1 MLNIESGLY
10 FCPSHWLNSN
20 LRIALVGCGATGS
33 AVAPLL
39 FKLNHIRRELTAQE
53 YGLNLSIFDPKKV
66 TETGKNRTGFFSTE
80 VGLNKAQV
88 MANKLNNAYGKNFA
102 SGFSR
107 PFCPSDTS
115 MDFDIVITAT
125 DSAKSRYDIQGFMG
139 KVKNKTSLWLDIG
152 VGEQF
157 GNVVLGEFGKGKHRL
172 PNALDLFP
180 DIAKGQQ
187 DDELKRKSCDILD
200 AISRQNF
207 TVNESGAATAVG
219 LISRLM
225 LHGSISVNGA
235 MYDVEQ
241 CGSSPIRIN
250 REVWRSFGY
259 QYRKPKSVS
268 C

>member
-10 FCPSHWLNSN
+10 FCPSHWLNNN

-53 YGLNLSIFDPKKV
+53 YGLQLSIFDPKKV

-80 VGLNKAQV
+80 VGLNKAHV
-88 MANKLNNAYGKNFA
+88 MANKLNNAYGQNFA
-102 SGFSR
+102 YGFSR

-125 DSAKSRYDIQGFMG
+125 DSARSRYDIQEFMG
-139 KVKNKTSLWLDIG
+139 KKKNKTSLWLDIG
-152 VGEQF
+152 VEEQF

-180 DIAKGQQ
+180 EMAKGQH
-187 DDELKRKSCDILD
+187 DDALKRNSCDVLD
-200 AISRQNF
+200 ALTRQNF
-207 TVNESGAATAVG
+207 TVNEQGATTGVG
-219 LISRLM
+219 LLSRLI
-225 LHGSISVNGA
+225 LNGCISVSGS
-235 MYDVEQ
+235 MYDIEQ

-259 QYRKPKSVS
+259 RYRKPSKVS
-268 C
+268 S